1 MSRIV
6 ESLYNKYSLDE
17 SSIEVKNPEKVIIID
32 VDWVV
37 NDINKAIKEVESNFN
52 IKVVDVQEASWADIA
67 ELQGTKQELYN
78 YLTSDLYGMSINDIK
93 EVYPELL

>member
-1 MSRIV
+1 MSRIT
-6 ESLYNKYSLDE
+6 ESLYSKYSLNE
-17 SSIEVKNPEKVIIID
+17 SSIEIKNPEEVIIID

-52 IKVVDVQEASWADIA
+52 IKVVDVQEASWTDIA

-78 YLTSDLYGMSINDIK
+78 YLTSDLYRMSINDIK

>member
-1 MSRIV
+1 MNRIV

-17 SSIEVKNPEKVIIID
+17 SSIEVKNPEEVIIID

-37 NDINKAIKEVESNFN
+37 NDINKAIKEVESKFN
-52 IKVVDVQEASWADIA
+52 IKVVDVQEASWADIV

-78 YLTSDLYGMSINDIK
+78 YLTSDLYGMSINDIE